1 MDEGM
6 TDTAATRLSREIIA
20 ICAADADRLD
30 PEGMDERA
38 FDEARTVLQ
47 TWQATRREQLLEAI

>member
-30 PEGMDERA
+30 PEDMNERA

-47 TWQATRREQLLEAI
+47 TWQASRREQLLEAI